1 MEVVNN
7 IQKEQA
13 NDCGL
18 VSVIMPTY
26 KQSELMHK
34 AVESVLAQ
42 SYNNI
47 ELLVIDDNKDESYKK
62 ANGEYFASLKDSRVV
77 YSQNEANMGSARSRN
92 RGISLAKGNYI
103 TFLDD
108 DDYYSA
114 EKIEKQVTQMYNES
128 ADASVCN
135 LILFNE
141 DGKVIDKRCRK
152 YLKKKEPLLTSHLKY
167 HITGTDTMMF
177 KAELI
182 REVGG
187 FDEEDLGDEF
197 YLMYKIVQ
205 NAQRLIHVDY
215 DGVFAIVHKQ
225 AGLSSGEN
233 KIKCEE
239 MLLEFKKKQ
248 FSSLRRKD
256 IRYIKMR
263 HELVLGVTYKKSK
276 QYIKCLARLVLASL
290 ISPFGMLKILVGID
304 R

>member
-1 MEVVNN
+1 MEAINN
-7 IQKEQA
+7 THKEHVTE
-13 NDCGL
+13 CGL
-18 VSVIMPTY
+18 VSIVMPTY
-26 KQSELMHK
+26 KQCELMHK

-42 SYNNI
+42 SYSNI

-62 ANGEYFASLKDSRVV
+62 ENSEYFANLNDSRVV
-77 YSQNEANMGSARSRN
+77 YSQNEVNMGSARSRN

-108 DDYYSA
+108 DDYYSS
-114 EKIEKQVTQMYNES
+114 EKIEKQVTQMYNEN

-141 DGKVIDKRCRK
+141 DGKIIDKRCRR

-197 YLMYKIVQ
+197 YLMYKIIQ
-205 NAQRLIHVDY
+205 KSQRFIHIDY
-215 DGVFAIVHKQ
+215 DGAFAIVHNQ
-225 AGLSSGEN
+225 AGLSSGDN
-233 KIKCEE
+233 KIKAEE
-239 MLLEFKKKQ
+239 MLMEFKRKH
-248 FSSLRRKD
+248 FSSLRSKD
-256 IRYIKMR
+256 VRYIKMR
-263 HELVLGVTYKKSK
+263 HNSVLAVAYKKNK
-276 QYIKCLARLVLASL
+276 NYKKMLKCLFKAFF
-290 ISPFGMLKILVGID
+290 ISPVGMIKLYIGTD